1 MPMRFKQ
8 MRVAL
13 NSGHR
18 QLLSSCKA
26 PGTLGRANRWYA
38 TQNPARDGRPLAYT
52 WLTKTGEEI
61 TPDDILSSLPS
72 GPVSPS
78 AASASVPLLLVT
90 PNFAH
95 WLDSSSPFLSQFL
108 GRLYGNSPENDT
120 LYAVTAVVD
129 ALPNTTSKSTNLS
142 ESEGLSLLVVGQS
155 GVQAKAASPRLIRTS
170 ASEETNLLFS
180 FQPKVIGQT
189 SKGPAHEIGLRLANT
204 IFVNGRETTI
214 FGTRWLWDETSNGYT
229 LNSSI
234 DFTSCMITATSQAV
248 NTALELPLHPVTE
261 RRRVM
266 TSMGNILRQL
276 AKSTDVTSTDTM
288 PASSELE
295 RELPL
300 YIAEHNII
308 DQRVSV
314 WALVEKPDLEVT
326 DPGSSTHDRLIQSL
340 EQGGKLHRVM
350 SGGGGWGKKQGLLSL
365 DPEVGFSGT
374 ANKDDL
380 ITLSQVFD
388 PDTIQLDR
396 LPSIDKGITVDDLS
410 LLSQVAAAGDYIQ
423 FFVSVEPTGAQ
434 GSVSRNNDL
443 QEEPISYHFGMVADS
458 MELETHATD
467 EDSSKVIS
475 LPRTFGALSEKA
487 IAYSQP
493 IKGEM
498 LSEEASMF
506 AVDLQASGLSILPD
520 RIQLSLP
527 TSGVS
532 ISFQSSNYSTRTS
545 SSRLPSK
552 WQPNFDFDS
561 PVYAPFFG
569 ALGCTSAIVF
579 TCFGA
584 AYGTAKAG
592 VGVCSMA
599 VLRPDLIVKNIVPI
613 VMAGIIGIYGL
624 VVSVLVANDL
634 NQTLPLYT
642 GFIQLGAGLSVGLA
656 GLAAGFAIGIVG
668 DAGVRGTAQQ
678 PRLYVGMILI
688 LIFAEVLGLY
698 GLIVALL
705 MNSRSKGVC

>member
-1 MPMRFKQ
+1 M
-8 MRVAL
+8 
-13 NSGHR
+13 
-18 QLLSSCKA
+18 
-26 PGTLGRANRWYA
+26 
-38 TQNPARDGRPLAYT
+38 
-52 WLTKTGEEI
+52 
-61 TPDDILSSLPS
+61 
-72 GPVSPS
+72 SPS

-234 DFTSCMITATSQAV
+234 DFTSCMITATPQAV

-295 RELPL
+295 RELPR

-374 ANKDDL
+374 ANQDDL
-380 ITLSQVFD
+380 IALSQVFD

-467 EDSSKVIS
+467 EDSSKVNS

-498 LSEEASMF
+498 LSESCTK
-506 AVDLQASGLSILPD
+506 LNIPG
-520 RIQLSLP
+520 
-527 TSGVS
+527 
-532 ISFQSSNYSTRTS
+532 
-545 SSRLPSK
+545 SR
-552 WQPNFDFDS
+552 
-561 PVYAPFFG
+561 V
-569 ALGCTSAIVF
+569 
-579 TCFGA
+579 
-584 AYGTAKAG
+584 
-592 VGVCSMA
+592 
-599 VLRPDLIVKNIVPI
+599 VLETV
-613 VMAGIIGIYGL
+613 
-624 VVSVLVANDL
+624 
-634 NQTLPLYT
+634 
-642 GFIQLGAGLSVGLA
+642 
-656 GLAAGFAIGIVG
+656 
-668 DAGVRGTAQQ
+668 
-678 PRLYVGMILI
+678 
-688 LIFAEVLGLY
+688 
-698 GLIVALL
+698 
-705 MNSRSKGVC
+705 